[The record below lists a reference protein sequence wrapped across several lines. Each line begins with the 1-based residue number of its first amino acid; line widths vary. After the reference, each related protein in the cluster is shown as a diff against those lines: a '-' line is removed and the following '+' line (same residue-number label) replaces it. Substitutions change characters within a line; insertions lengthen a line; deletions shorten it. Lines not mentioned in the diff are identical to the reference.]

1 MKPDLVNLPFIRE
14 LEYGTQMEGYWTY
27 DRMILQLE
35 DCIDCLAVLFP
46 HCEYLFLFDHSNG
59 HDRQR
64 EDALNPNKMNKE
76 WGGSQPKMRDTK
88 IEVEAPFDAPKYPK
102 GSTQSLVFQH
112 DDEGPFYLS
121 LEEREARKF
130 DRNTGISKERNLKK
144 SELLERLQEKGIVSK
159 GSTKQLRDL
168 CLERNLQITEKVE
181 VIEEGWMGKPKG
193 IMQVLWERGFLDP
206 TKISTYT
213 MEGKKDLFG
222 NLIEGS
228 SLREIIRQQP
238 DFAQEETLLEYNGRN
253 LGVTILKTPKC
264 HPELA
269 GEGIEYF
276 WALAK
281 ANYRKLPIK
290 NKRGREKFL
299 ASVRHSLGPS
309 KLTRVIAQKISKR
322 ARQYIL
328 AYKCMHERDQNRSD
342 KDSNTSSDDLDNQLT
357 ENMSFSLIQK
367 VVKTFKTHRSA
378 ADFDCGYVKEIV
390 CAMRQH
396 N

>member
-1 MKPDLVNLPFIRE
+1 M
-14 LEYGTQMEGYWTY
+14 
-27 DRMILQLE
+27 
-35 DCIDCLAVLFP
+35 
-46 HCEYLFLFDHSNG
+46 
-59 HDRQR
+59 
-64 EDALNPNKMNKE
+64 
-76 WGGSQPKMRDTK
+76 
-88 IEVEAPFDAPKYPK
+88 
-102 GSTQSLVFQH
+102 
-112 DDEGPFYLS
+112 
-121 LEEREARKF
+121 
-130 DRNTGISKERNLKK
+130 
-144 SELLERLQEKGIVSK
+144 LL
-159 GSTKQLRDL
+159 D
-168 CLERNLQITEKVE
+168 
-181 VIEEGWMGKPKG
+181 
-193 IMQVLWERGFLDP
+193 
-206 TKISTYT
+206 
-213 MEGKKDLFG
+213 
-222 NLIEGS
+222 
-228 SLREIIRQQP
+228 
-238 DFAQEETLLEYNGRN
+238 YNGRN

-309 KLTRVIAQKISKR
+309 KLTKVIAQKFSKR